1 MSNNDEPLMFDDN
14 HALLAEIRASDRF
27 NEVTIEYWLGWLLN
41 QNLVIEDA
49 NDVLN
54 WIGKMENM
62 LGKNVAFEMPNHWI
76 DESRL

>member
-1 MSNNDEPLMFDDN
+1 MFDDN

-54 WIGKMENM
+54 WIGKMENL